1 VDSNGHNRSSSPK
14 RGYQMPRV
22 HSSRNI
28 SRAKIK
34 TVKLTVAVIAGYIL
48 SSAPFICV
56 QIVVTFGNPP
66 KEVYSYITFL
76 FYLLTLNSVVN
87 PFLYLAFNAN
97 LVESLTRFF
106 CPGLQG
112 HDERHGGKTLR
123 QQHRKNRGNKD
134 TRMATSRSAS
144 PSFFTTQK

>member
-1 VDSNGHNRSSSPK
+1 
-14 RGYQMPRV
+14 M
-22 HSSRNI
+22 
-28 SRAKIK
+28 
-34 TVKLTVAVIAGYIL
+34 
-48 SSAPFICV
+48 
-56 QIVVTFGNPP
+56 
-66 KEVYSYITFL
+66 
-76 FYLLTLNSVVN
+76 VN

-123 QQHRKNRGNKD
+123 QQHRKNRGNTD

-144 PSFFTTQK
+144 PSFFTTQKSVTTTTTVLHSTNRLSGSTNSVGSSKSSKKIFTSS